1 MRTTKQWLAERELG
15 LEAAKVL
22 VPGPWK
28 HKWNG
33 SGAICCDCLNC
44 GVPQRSGT
52 RKEDCP
58 VPDRIDVKDWNVVME
73 WGDKI
78 FNGEHDE
85 ILAMVKEAE
94 TGSKEWDIAD
104 VLRWWL
110 RFAQPRHYIVVA
122 CMAKEI

>member
-44 GVPQRSGT
+44 GVMQRSRT

-58 VPDRIDVKDWNVVME
+58 VPDPIDVNDWNVAKYWQGKITKDAFDSAIWEVYRASG
-73 WGDKI
+73 WGSD
-78 FNGEHDE
+78 NEGYYW
-85 ILAMVKEAE
+85 MVNY
-94 TGSKEWDIAD
+94 
-104 VLRWWL
+104 
-110 RFAQPRHYIVVA
+110 AQPSDYLRAA
-122 CMAKEI
+122 CMAQENKK